1 MIKINGKKD
10 YSEIIVNYIINKIIS
25 LTITRSVK
33 MKIENQIPD
42 KCFNYVK
49 DTINNTLSTFFI
61 FYDKDEERNKKEKEI
76 FNSDIEEIKNE
87 NINNINE
94 IETSNDENNLV
105 LNNYFFN
112 NIYSDENNCWDLM
125 DEPIS
130 SKLDRYSTT
139 LIKFQEKNAGLESKY
154 KINQEKILEEEES
167 DISKT
172 KYDSL
177 KASIKSRK
185 SSKINLFRYSINN
198 YKEENKKIKMSEIMG
213 QLHTVD
219 LEPEENF
226 ESKQIMKLR
235 RIFEKS
241 KEEKEKENLIN
252 KNEKEKMKAK
262 QKLDIDNFRKYAGK
276 KINKDHNG
284 EIIFI
289 KGIKANS
296 LKKDFIISNS
306 KFKTLNN
313 IITKPKTIEKNKE
326 IKVEVNKEEEREDK
340 RNREMKYNK
349 FKKLKL
355 ANDKNSDLKS
365 TPKKNAPL
373 ITSGSNFFLM
383 NMEVGVSLKE
393 DEKFKTG
400 GLDFFNKYKK
410 FSIQVYDK
418 KLKEAQS
425 SNIYMKNF
433 EILNEPK
440 TQTIE
445 EMNNLYKTNYAL
457 GNSTYDAFSSS
468 ILNNDTNIYN
478 RKGLNN
484 IMSLTGTNNSSIFKN
499 YTKQA
504 NMTLN
509 KTKNNLNLTPIMNMK
524 LGASSLLTSFDK
536 LNLISNEENLIIK
549 KSRNIFRHKLS
560 RKSNQNILNDMN
572 NFTKNLMMNNKDEN
586 YGENI
591 INNINNTGKIK
602 GISHPDK
609 PNIKEI
615 IQEIGLKGKLTR
627 ERKFLPA
634 IKSSFLDNENFFKH

>member
-10 YSEIIVNYIINKIIS
+10 YSEIIVNSIINKIIS
-25 LTITRSVK
+25 LTITRSL
-33 MKIENQIPD
+33 KIKIDNQIQD
-42 KCFNYVK
+42 RCFNYVK

-61 FYDKDEERNKKEKEI
+61 FYDKDEERNMKEKEI
-76 FNSDIEEIKNE
+76 FNSDIEKIKE
-87 NINNINE
+87 VDVNNIDE
-94 IETSNDENNLV
+94 IEMSNSENDSV
-105 LNNYFFN
+105 LKNYFFN
-112 NIYSDENNCWDLM
+112 NIYSEENNWDLM

-139 LIKFQEKNAGLESKY
+139 LIKFQEKNVGVESKY
-154 KINQEKILEEEES
+154 NINQEKILEEEELEN
-167 DISKT
+167 SKT
-172 KYDSL
+172 KYDNHKTST
-177 KASIKSRK
+177 KIRK
-185 SSKINLFRYSINN
+185 SKTNLFRYSINDF
-198 YKEENKKIKMSEIMG
+198 KEENKKIKMSEIMN

-235 RIFEKS
+235 RIFEKN
-241 KEEKEKENLIN
+241 KEEKEKEKLIN
-252 KNEKEKMKAK
+252 INEKEKMKNK
-262 QKLDIDNFRKYAGK
+262 QKLDIDNFRKYVGK

-306 KFKTLNN
+306 KFKTINN
-313 IITKPKTIEKNKE
+313 IMSKPKTIEKDLEVK
-326 IKVEVNKEEEREDK
+326 IEVNKEEEKEDR

-349 FKKLKL
+349 YKKLKL
-355 ANDKNSDLKS
+355 LNNKNSDLKN
-365 TPKKNAPL
+365 TPKKNVPL
-373 ITSGSNFFLM
+373 ITSGSNFYLM

-410 FSIQVYDK
+410 LSIQVYDK
-418 KLKEAQS
+418 KLKES
-425 SNIYMKNF
+425 SNNFMKNI
-433 EILNEPK
+433 EIINEPK

-445 EMNNLYKTNYAL
+445 EMNNLYKTNYTL
-457 GNSTYDAFSSS
+457 GNSTYDGFSSS
-468 ILNNDTNIYN
+468 IINNDTNIYN
-478 RKGLNN
+478 KKGSNN
-484 IMSLTGTNNSSIFKN
+484 IMSLTNTNNSSIFKN

-504 NMTLN
+504 NMTLTR
-509 KTKNNLNLTPIMNMK
+509 TKNNLNLTPIMNIK
-524 LGASSLLTSFDK
+524 LGTTSLLSSFDK
-536 LNLISNEENLIIK
+536 LNLISNEENNFIK
-549 KSRNIFRHKLS
+549 KNRNIFRHKLS
-560 RKSNQNILNDMN
+560 RKANQNILKDMN
-572 NFTKNLMMNNKDEN
+572 NFTKNLIINKKDEN
-586 YGENI
+586 YGGSI
-591 INNINNTGKIK
+591 TNNKGKIK

-634 IKSSFLDNENFFKH
+634 IKSNFLDNENFFKQ

>member
-33 MKIENQIPD
+33 MKIESQIPD

-49 DTINNTLSTFFI
+49 DIINNTLSTFFI

-139 LIKFQEKNAGLESKY
+139 LIKFQEKNTGLEIKY
-154 KINQEKILEEEES
+154 KINQEKILEEEELE
-167 DISKT
+167 ISKT

-177 KASIKSRK
+177 KASVKSRK

-198 YKEENKKIKMSEIMG
+198 YKEENKKIKMSEIMN

-313 IITKPKTIEKNKE
+313 IIAKPKTIEKNKE

-349 FKKLKL
+349 FRKLKL

-445 EMNNLYKTNYAL
+445 EMNNLYKTNYTL

-484 IMSLTGTNNSSIFKN
+484 IMSLTNTNNSSIFKN

-536 LNLISNEENLIIK
+536 LNLISNEENMTIK

-560 RKSNQNILNDMN
+560 RKSNQNQNILNDMN

-591 INNINNTGKIK
+591 INNNTGKIK